1 MMMVPLLLYLVL
13 TLFLTFPYNPPVFYS
28 RKQQQRNSGL
38 LSKWPLLFALFF
50 LSACAS
56 SDQKKASPI
65 VTQVGEIQ
73 KSLKHL
79 SKAYEKRDESAFFKT
94 LDADSKLLDPLKDGI
109 KRDFERFTVVTLS
122 FVIDRV
128 EIKENVSHTTLR
140 WQGRWTLPSSSEVLE
155 KRGKVIFSWVDRD
168 QPKLTEIRGD
178 SPFGNLPRPS

>member
-1 MMMVPLLLYLVL
+1 
-13 TLFLTFPYNPPVFYS
+13 
-28 RKQQQRNSGL
+28 
-38 LSKWPLLFALFF
+38 
-50 LSACAS
+50 
-56 SDQKKASPI
+56 

-79 SKAYEKRDESAFFKT
+79 SETYEKRDESAFFKT
-94 LDADSKLLDPLKDGI
+94 LDSDSKLLDSLKDGI

-140 WQGRWTLPSSSEVLE
+140 WQGRWTLPSSTEVLE

-168 QPKLTEIRGD
+168 HPRLTEIRGD
-178 SPFGNLPRPS
+178 SPFGSLPRPR